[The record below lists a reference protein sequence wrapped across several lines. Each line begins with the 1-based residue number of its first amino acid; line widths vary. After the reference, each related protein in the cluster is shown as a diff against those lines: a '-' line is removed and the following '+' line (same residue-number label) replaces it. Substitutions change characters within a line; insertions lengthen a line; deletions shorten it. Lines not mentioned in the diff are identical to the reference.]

1 MNYAGVAYRGHDYNR
16 EAVSAFTPVSPLF
29 SCTAQERM
37 PDRDFMDGVLQNP
50 YAPMWTFPGKT
61 KTYKAAKPVR
71 VRIYSEGDYWF
82 VESESLAIAGT
93 GSSREEAINDFSSQI
108 IHFHTYYKKLA
119 PNKVTGDAV
128 RLKRLFETLFLE

>member
-1 MNYAGVAYRGHDYNR
+1 MNHAGVAYKDYDYNR

-37 PDRDFMDGVLQNP
+37 PDKEFMNGVLQNP
-50 YAPMWTFPGKT
+50 YVPMWTFHSKT

-71 VRIYSEGDYWF
+71 VRIYSEGDFWF
-82 VESESLAIAGT
+82 VENESLAIAGT
-93 GSSREEAINDFSSQI
+93 GSSREEAIDDFSRQI
-108 IHFHTYYKKLA
+108 IHFHDYYKKLP

-128 RLKRLFETLFLE
+128 RLKKLFETLFPE